1 MTLNGALSN
10 ALSGLNA
17 SARATINVSS
27 NIANA
32 LTEGYGRRELT
43 VESRMS
49 ASHGGVAITGTLRH
63 VDPVILADRRLADAE
78 LGSANDLA
86 DFAARMEAG
95 IGLPGEA
102 GSLSQAI
109 ADFDSALVTA
119 ASRPDSDE
127 RLGTVAHKAE
137 ALVNT
142 INTISEGISSAREN
156 ADAKIGDMVD
166 QLNTSLNRVVDL
178 NKKISSAIHKGQD
191 TSGFLDARQKAVD
204 DLSEIVP
211 VHTVARDRGA
221 IAIYSTGGAIL
232 LEGTAIEVGFA
243 KTGTIEPQMTL
254 AGGHLAGI
262 TLNGRA
268 INTSADGG
276 ALRGGRLGAQLQIRD
291 ETAPQLQ
298 ATLDGLARDLA
309 ERFGP
314 TGADSTIAAGSAGM
328 FTDWGSPFDP
338 GLETGFASRMELN
351 PSLAQDGGSLW
362 KWRAG
367 IGAST
372 PGAVG
377 DATLLNGLKQAL
389 STNALPS
396 SPALTSVLSSPDIL
410 AAGLLSQASS
420 LRLAADDTLAYVSS
434 AQNTL
439 KQLELGQGVDTDYEL
454 QKLMEFEHSYAAN
467 ARVIQTV
474 DEMLQAILNI

>member
-32 LTEGYGRRELT
+32 LTDGYGRRELT
-43 VESRMS
+43 VESRITGS
-49 ASHGGVAITGTLRH
+49 FGGVAITGTLRH

-78 LGSANDLA
+78 LGNASDLA
-86 DFAARMEAG
+86 SFAARMETG

-102 GSLSQAI
+102 GSLSQVI

-119 ASRPDSDE
+119 ASRPDSEE
-127 RLGTVAHKAE
+127 RLGAVARSAE
-137 ALVNT
+137 VLVNT
-142 INTISEGISSAREN
+142 INTIADGISSARED
-156 ADAKIGDMVD
+156 ADAKIGEMVD

-191 TSGFLDARQKAVD
+191 TSGFLDARQRTVD
-204 DLSEIVP
+204 EISEMIP
-211 VHTVARDRGA
+211 VHTVARERGA

-232 LEGTAIEVGFA
+232 LEGTAIDVGFA
-243 KTGTIEPQMTL
+243 TTGKIEPQMTL
-254 AGGHLAGI
+254 AGGHLSGL

-268 INTSADGG
+268 VDASADSG

-291 ETAPQLQ
+291 ETAPAMQ

-314 TGADSTIAAGSAGM
+314 GNADSTITAGSAGM

-338 GLETGFASRMELN
+338 SFETGFASRMELN
-351 PSLAQDGGSLW
+351 SSLAQDGGSLW

-367 IGAST
+367 IGATT
-372 PGAVG
+372 PGVVG
-377 DATLLNGLKQAL
+377 DSGLLNGLKQAL

-396 SPALTSVLSSPDIL
+396 SSALPGVLSTPDIL
-410 AAGLLSQASS
+410 AAGLLSQVSS
-420 LRLAADDTLAYVSS
+420 LRLGADDTLAYASS

-439 KQLELGQGVDTDYEL
+439 KELERGQGVDTDYEL
-454 QKLMEFEHSYAAN
+454 QKLMEFENSYAAN